1 MIEDLQDELQQ
12 EQPQKKEK
20 PQRSKGAFL
29 FLAFIVW
36 IIYAAVIILASL
48 PKMIRAVRESN
59 IAETV
64 ANMEDIRMAAET
76 RYARLCF
83 AIPKQDGSA
92 SFVVC
97 TQRIKKT
104 GASEYHD
111 VIEGL
116 LSGPQSEAL
125 SIGAITYIAKGASLS

>member
-59 IAETV
+59 ITETV
-64 ANMEDIRMAAET
+64 ANMEDR
-76 RYARLCF
+76 
-83 AIPKQDGSA
+83 KS
-92 SFVVC
+92 VV
-97 TQRIKKT
+97 
-104 GASEYHD
+104 
-111 VIEGL
+111 
-116 LSGPQSEAL
+116 
-125 SIGAITYIAKGASLS
+125 